1 MGWPALDSA
10 WPHWLGDGESLGDG
24 EARSSWFLS
33 RDAERPAGCRDPA
46 LRRCHRDSECADGF
60 EGAKLVCLLNFADP
74 EEQRR
79 GICAREGSCY
89 QHRHCDFNNTNKMCT
104 GAGECVEPRVL
115 VSNDASYAVEFQL
128 FGAQCT
134 VDTRRLSRYE
144 AIPDFAR
151 AHGMCSFRDWSVKEG
166 SSSRRAVPRKKCVA
180 TTLHVLL
187 LLAAILIEI

>member
-1 MGWPALDSA
+1 MAALA
-10 WPHWLGDGESLGDG
+10 RDGEALGDG

-33 RDAERPAGCRDPA
+33 RDTERPAGCRDPA

-134 VDTRRLSRYE
+134 VDTRSLSRYE

-151 AHGMCSFRDWSVKEG
+151 AHGMCSFRDWSGLARENA
-166 SSSRRAVPRKKCVA
+166 SREILRRAKKCVA
-180 TTLHVLL
+180 TTTLL
-187 LLAAILIEI
+187 DRSFF